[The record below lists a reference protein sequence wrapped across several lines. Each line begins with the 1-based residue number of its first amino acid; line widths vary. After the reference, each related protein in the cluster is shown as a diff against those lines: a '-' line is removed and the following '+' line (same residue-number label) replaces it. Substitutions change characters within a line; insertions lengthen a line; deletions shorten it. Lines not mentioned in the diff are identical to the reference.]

1 MKITSSP
8 WGRPQS
14 QTVLAAGII
23 RVSCE
28 GHGGILVS
36 PERLAQ
42 MPECFR
48 GDAGPE
54 GCWYEEDCEAFLVYL
69 AFPDEFSD
77 RTIWYAVNFI
87 LAGDYFPAA
96 RAFVEA
102 ETGAV
107 LRERHKR
114 FLETNGALYSPG
126 SMSTSGKGWT
136 VRYHRIS
143 DNREAI
149 ASGLT
154 NDEAFTP
161 SPVDVSLFGDRV
173 KYASA

>member
-28 GHGGILVS
+28 GHGGIFVS
-36 PERLAQ
+36 PERFAQ

-48 GDAGPE
+48 IDPHSDGS
-54 GCWYEEDCEAFLVYL
+54 WFEEDREAFLVCL
-69 AFPDEFSD
+69 AFPQEFD
-77 RTIWYAVNFI
+77 DLAIWYAVNFI
-87 LAGDYFPAA
+87 LAGHDYPDA
-96 RAFVEA
+96 RSFVEG
-102 ETGAV
+102 ETGSV

-114 FLETNGALYSPG
+114 FMDKNGAFYSPG
-126 SMSTSGKGWT
+126 TMSSSGQGWT
-136 VRYHRIS
+136 VRYRRIS

-154 NDEAFTP
+154 NDEAFTQA
-161 SPVDVSLFGDRV
+161 PVDVSLFGRRV
-173 KYASA
+173 NYAPA